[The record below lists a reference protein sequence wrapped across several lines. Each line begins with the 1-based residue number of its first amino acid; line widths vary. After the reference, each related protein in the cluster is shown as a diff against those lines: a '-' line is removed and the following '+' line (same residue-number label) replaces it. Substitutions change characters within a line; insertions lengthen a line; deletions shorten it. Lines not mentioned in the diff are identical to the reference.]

1 MLDGKNPNSSVCEP
15 TYTNRID
22 LRSVPTL
29 AKSNSNDWE
38 WAFRHPQYCSGSFLF
53 TALHTFRGQRR
64 GNYNVIISDITIQNV
79 RGIKTCEIRKLEQIN
94 LFIGKNSMGKSTILE
109 SIQLIPSLMFYP
121 LAQVSV
127 IVNRRSDRS
136 WHPREL
142 WHKYNRELELSV
154 SLSFD
159 TGKSLRLVANTDKT
173 DPESLVFNITD
184 SENMTEVKRMGSE
197 QMRGLEEQNMRRGQT
212 TFRPD
217 RRNMGKIRLPEEI
230 LRFLE
235 GVTFIDPIGKRQTNV
250 LEEEFQ
256 EVKFSGKYAETV
268 KALKQSYDE
277 RMQSWELFPYLTR
290 RTENRT
296 AFMYEGQPVYVDDL
310 GDGVKYGFAA
320 ITLAYNRHDTAL
332 LLEEIETHQ
341 HPSSLRKLVERL
353 IEIAKNNNLQLFV
366 STQSPDVLRY
376 FKHYYPV
383 TKIFLIEKDPAKDIV
398 HAGDEEDLLKVF
410 REVGWDIED
419 LLRYEKIAI
428 VDGIEDEIIIRDF
441 FQKMRGYPLDSE
453 GVKLLLV
460 RGDQKKFGEIVR
472 TVATSSREVIVI
484 KDLDE
489 MIERNDVVKLV
500 TSWLT
505 TLGSEGWAIN
515 EETDQITGEH
525 STSGKKWKVL
535 KSRILKAGDRE
546 RFPDYKKHSITDY
559 LLRTI
564 LDNQE
569 LASRLGLTQKVSEYE
584 LTGESSKQEL
594 ELLLKKYNMEIVTEI
609 TKAIDKEMIPKS
621 INDDII
627 MSI

>member
-1 MLDGKNPNSSVCEP
+1 M
-15 TYTNRID
+15 
-22 LRSVPTL
+22 
-29 AKSNSNDWE
+29 
-38 WAFRHPQYCSGSFLF
+38 
-53 TALHTFRGQRR
+53 
-64 GNYNVIISDITIQNV
+64 IISDITIQNV
-79 RGIKTCEIRKLEQIN
+79 RGIKTCDIRGLKQIN
-94 LFIGKNSMGKSTILE
+94 LFVGKNSTGKSTILE
-109 SIQLIPSLMFYP
+109 SIQLIPSLMLYP
-121 LAQVSV
+121 LTQVCA
-127 IVNRRSDRS
+127 IINRRSDRS

-142 WHKYNRELELSV
+142 WHRYNLELELSV
-154 SLSFD
+154 SLFFD
-159 TGKSLRLVANTDKT
+159 TGKSLRLSANTDKA
-173 DPESLVFNITD
+173 DPENLVFNITD
-184 SENMTEVKRMGSE
+184 SENITEVKRMGRE
-197 QMRGLEEQNMRRGQT
+197 QMRGPEDERGFRRQA
-212 TFRPD
+212 TFKPD
-217 RRNMGKIRLPEEI
+217 RRNMGKIKLPEEI

-235 GVTFIDPIGKRQTNV
+235 GVTFIDPIGKWQTNV
-250 LEEEFQ
+250 LEEEFK
-256 EVKFSGKYAETV
+256 EVKFSGKYDETIE
-268 KALKQSYDE
+268 ALKQSYDE
-277 RMQSWELFPYLTR
+277 KMQNWELFPYWTSR
-290 RTENRT
+290 NENRT

-320 ITLAYNRHDTAL
+320 VTLAYNRHDTAL

-341 HPSSLRKLVERL
+341 HPSSLRKLIERL

-376 FKHYYPV
+376 FKLYYPE

-398 HAGDEEDLLKVF
+398 HANDEEDLLKVF
-410 REVGWDIED
+410 RQVGWDIED

-428 VDGIEDEIIIRDF
+428 VDGIEDEIIISDF

-489 MIERNDVVKLV
+489 MMERNDVVKLV

-515 EETDQITGEH
+515 EETNQITGEH

-546 RFPDYKKHSITDY
+546 RFPDFKKHSITDY
-559 LLRTI
+559 LLQAI

-594 ELLLKKYNMEIVTEI
+594 ELLLKKYNMETVTEI
-609 TKAIDKEMIPKS
+609 TKAMNKQMIPKS

>member
-1 MLDGKNPNSSVCEP
+1 M
-15 TYTNRID
+15 
-22 LRSVPTL
+22 
-29 AKSNSNDWE
+29 SNSNDWE
-38 WAFRHPQYCSGSFLF
+38 WTFRHPQYCSGSLLF
-53 TALHTFRGQRR
+53 KALHTFRGQHG

-79 RGIKTCEIRKLEQIN
+79 RGIKTCEIRKLKQIN
-94 LFIGKNSMGKSTILE
+94 LFVGKNSTGKSTILE
-109 SIQLIPSLMFYP
+109 SIQLIPSLIFYP

-127 IVNRRSDRS
+127 IINRRSDRS

-154 SLSFD
+154 SLFFD
-159 TGKSLRLVANTDKT
+159 TGKSLRLVANTDKA

-184 SENMTEVKRMGSE
+184 SENMTEVKRMGSD
-197 QMRGLEEQNMRRGQT
+197 QMRGLEDERGRRGRT

-235 GVTFIDPIGKRQTNV
+235 GVTFIDPIGKWQTNV

-277 RMQSWELFPYLTR
+277 RMQSWELFPYLMG

-320 ITLAYNRHDTAL
+320 VTLAYNRHDTAL

-341 HPSSLRKLVERL
+341 HPSSLRKLIERL

-376 FKHYYPV
+376 FKHYYPE
-383 TKIFLIEKDPAKDIV
+383 TKIFLIEKDPANDIV
-398 HAGDEEDLLKVF
+398 HANDEEDLLKVF

-489 MIERNDVVKLV
+489 MMERNDVVKLV

-515 EETDQITGEH
+515 EETNQITGEH
-525 STSGKKWKVL
+525 RTSGKKWKVL

-594 ELLLKKYNMEIVTEI
+594 ELLFKKYYNMEIVTEI
-609 TKAIDKEMIPKS
+609 TKAMDKEMIPKS